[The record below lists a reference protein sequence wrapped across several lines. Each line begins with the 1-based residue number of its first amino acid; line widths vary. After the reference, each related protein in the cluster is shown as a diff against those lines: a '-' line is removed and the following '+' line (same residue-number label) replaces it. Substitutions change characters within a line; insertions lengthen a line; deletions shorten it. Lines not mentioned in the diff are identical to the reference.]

1 MKAGCCQSVG
11 QAATLVKRPGE
22 KSVTQTKQG
31 TAVITGGGS
40 GIGEA
45 CARRFAK
52 DGYDI
57 AIIDQN
63 RAGAERVAGDLQAD
77 GVKTGV
83 YIGDVSDAK
92 AMQDIAMKVEDE
104 VGPVATLV
112 TSAGILNNPNTILGM
127 DLDEHQHVW
136 DVNYNGTIYA
146 VRAFAPFMEKRRAGA
161 IVTVGS
167 VNSFI
172 QLPLPAYNPSKAAIK
187 RLTELLCMELG
198 RNNIRVN
205 GVAPNYT
212 MTPAFKAKIES
223 GERDPENVRRSGAIS
238 MLIEPYHV
246 ANAVA
251 FLCSHDAEAI
261 TGVMLPVDAGYLC
274 AAYYQTF
281 AGGVPWDD

>member
-1 MKAGCCQSVG
+1 MTQS
-11 QAATLVKRPGE
+11 
-22 KSVTQTKQG
+22 KQG
-31 TAVITGGGS
+31 VAVVTGGSS

-45 CARRFAK
+45 WARRFAK

-57 AIIDQN
+57 AIIDLDEQ
-63 RAGAERVAGDLQAD
+63 GADRVAQDLGKD
-77 GVKTGV
+77 GVKAGAC
-83 YIGDVSDAK
+83 IGDVASAETMTGFAEK
-92 AMQDIAMKVEDE
+92 IEAEL
-104 VGPVATLV
+104 GPATVLV
-112 TSAGILNNPNTILGM
+112 TSAGILNNPNTILAM
-127 DLDEHQHVW
+127 DLEEHQRVW
-136 DVNYNGTIYA
+136 DVNYNGTVHA
-146 VRAFAPFMEKRRAGA
+146 VRAFAPYMEKRKSGA

-167 VNSFI
+167 VNCFV

-212 MTPAFKAKIES
+212 MTPAIRQRIES
-223 GERDPENVRRSGAIS
+223 GLRDPENIKRSGAVH

-251 FLCSHDAEAI
+251 FLASQEAEAI

-281 AGGVPWDD
+281 AGGMPWED

>member
-1 MKAGCCQSVG
+1 
-11 QAATLVKRPGE
+11 
-22 KSVTQTKQG
+22 VTQTIHG
-31 TAVITGGGS
+31 TAVITGGAS

-45 CARRFAK
+45 CARRFAR
-52 DGYDI
+52 DGYDV

-63 RAGAERVAGDLQAD
+63 PEDAERVAKDIR
-77 GVKTGV
+77 TGGTKV
-83 YIGDVSDAK
+83 GIFIGDVSDEGV
-92 AMQDIAMKVEDE
+92 MQDFAARVEKE
-104 VGPVATLV
+104 IGPTTVLV
-112 TSAGILNNPNTILGM
+112 TSAGILNNPNTILAM
-127 DLDEHQHVW
+127 DLEEHKRVW
-136 DVNYNGTIYA
+136 DVNYNGTVYA
-146 VRAFAPFMEKRRAGA
+146 VRAFAPFMQTRREGS

-198 RNNIRVN
+198 RHNIRVN

-212 MTPAFKAKIES
+212 MTPAFKAKIEA
-223 GERDPENVRRSGAIS
+223 GERDPENIKRSGAIAI
-238 MLIEPYHV
+238 LIEPFHV

-251 FLCSHDAEAI
+251 FLCSQDAEAI

-281 AGGVPWDD
+281 AGGVPWAD

>member
-1 MKAGCCQSVG
+1 MPQDAK
-11 QAATLVKRPGE
+11 
-22 KSVTQTKQG
+22 G

-40 GIGEA
+40 GIGDA

-52 DGYDI
+52 DGFDF

-63 RAGAERVAGDLQAD
+63 AEGAERVGNDLRSE
-77 GVKTGV
+77 GHKVGV
-83 YIGDVSDAK
+83 YVGDVSDL
-92 AMQDIAMKVEDE
+92 AMMTAFAEQVEADL
-104 VGPVATLV
+104 GPTTALV
-112 TSAGILNNPNTILGM
+112 TSAGIINNSNTIMAM
-127 DLDEHQHVW
+127 DLDEHARVW
-136 DVNYNGTIYA
+136 DVNYHGTVYT
-146 VRAFAPFMEKRRAGA
+146 VRTFAPYMEQRRRGA

-167 VNSFI
+167 VNSYI

-212 MTPAFKAKIES
+212 MTPAIKQRIDA
-223 GERDPENVRRSGAIS
+223 GLRDPENIKRAGAIH

-251 FLCSHDAEAI
+251 FLCSPEAEAI
-261 TGVMLPVDAGYLC
+261 AGVMLPVDAGYLC
-274 AAYYQTF
+274 AAY
-281 AGGVPWDD
+281 

>member
-1 MKAGCCQSVG
+1 MI
-11 QAATLVKRPGE
+11 
-22 KSVTQTKQG
+22 G
-31 TAVITGGGS
+31 TDKGVAVVTGGGS

-52 DGYDI
+52 DGYAV

-63 RAGAERVAGDLQAD
+63 MEGAERVAADLAKA
-77 GVKTGV
+77 GTKTMSL
-83 YIGDVSDAK
+83 IGDVSDLDSMVAFAK
-92 AMQDIAMKVEDE
+92 QVESDL
-104 VGPVATLV
+104 GPVTALV
-112 TSAGILNNPNTILGM
+112 TSAGILNNSNTIMAM
-127 DLDEHQHVW
+127 DLDEHKRVW
-136 DVNYNGTIYA
+136 DVNYNGTIYTI
-146 VRAFAPFMEKRRAGA
+146 RAFAVAMEKRKRGA

-212 MTPAFKAKIES
+212 MTPAIKSRIKS
-223 GERDPENVRRSGAIS
+223 GQRDPENIKRSGAVH

-251 FLCSHDAEAI
+251 FLTSDEAEAI
-261 TGVMLPVDAGYLC
+261 SGVMLPVDAGYLA
-274 AAYYQTF
+274 AAYYQTY
-281 AGGVPWDD
+281 AGGLPWSD

>member
-1 MKAGCCQSVG
+1 MTQS
-11 QAATLVKRPGE
+11 
-22 KSVTQTKQG
+22 KQG
-31 TAVITGGGS
+31 VAVVTGGSS

-52 DGYDI
+52 DGYDV
-57 AIIDQN
+57 AIIDLDEQ
-63 RAGAERVAGDLQAD
+63 GADRVAQDLRKD
-77 GVKTGV
+77 GVKVGTC
-83 YIGDVSDAK
+83 IGDVASAGTMTGFAEK
-92 AMQDIAMKVEDE
+92 IELE
-104 VGPVATLV
+104 LGPVTVLV
-112 TSAGILNNPNTILGM
+112 TSAGILNNPNTILAM
-127 DLDEHQHVW
+127 DLEEHHRVW
-136 DVNYNGTIYA
+136 DVNYNGTVYA
-146 VRAFAPFMEKRRAGA
+146 VRAFAPYMEKRKGGA

-212 MTPAFKAKIES
+212 MTPAIRQRIEA
-223 GERDPENVRRSGAIS
+223 GLRDPENIKRSGAVH

-251 FLCSHDAEAI
+251 FLASKEAEAI

-281 AGGVPWDD
+281 AGGMPWED